1 MHKVKTRNRLE
12 LIDCWGVQSAVA
24 LHLYKGEVW
33 IRLKLISEL
42 IPRF

>member
-1 MHKVKTRNRLE
+1 MHKVKTSNKLD

-33 IRLKLISEL
+33 IHFELISES
-42 IPRF
+42 IPQF

>member
-1 MHKVKTRNRLE
+1 L
-12 LIDCWGVQSAVA
+12 GVQSVVA

-33 IRLKLISEL
+33 IRFKLISEL